1 MLKSVVE
8 PEVASLSVGI
18 FLLVVNVDYMVSLY
32 VAGYL

>member
-18 FLLVVNVDYMVSLY
+18 FLFVLNIDYTVALLV
-32 VAGYL
+32 A